1 MDFFHKNEDR
11 WRGKAIAGKE
21 KTSFDRNRFHQNVCL
36 RSVAVDF
43 SEKGLTDQKIKIVQL
58 FRHYKGNL
66 QPTPLTG
73 APSAPGVT
81 CVVCFRLIER
91 MVASYPDAW
100 LCDNAL
106 LAPSD
111 VNSTL
116 HGSTYP

>member
-1 MDFFHKNEDR
+1 MR
-11 WRGKAIAGKE
+11 TGGGE
-21 KTSFDRNRFHQNVCL
+21 KQLLEKKKPPSTETDSTKMFVFARSPSTSL
-36 RSVAVDF
+36 K
-43 SEKGLTDQKIKIVQL
+43 KGLTDQKIKIVRL
-58 FRHYKGNL
+58 FRHDYHAPGA
-66 QPTPLTG
+66 TG
-73 APSAPGVT
+73 ATCAPGVAG
-81 CVVCFRLIER
+81 VVCLRLIVR